1 MVTVYN
7 KTIIEKFSEPRLD
20 LKIIRKRGNEK
31 TYHGWLIQKIKEARQ
46 ESNLDVA
53 ELLTTVYKK
62 YNEFKTREELL
73 LKSWKGK
80 SSLEIIDYPDY
91 FEIITYQKPNQ
102 DEEPQEVKTEI
113 SKLEVNRIIN
123 TINELNNGEKINTR
137 DIGEHAY
144 KRGWDKIF
152 SDRPLHIQLNLIL
165 RLLDYKGIT
174 HYRGKYTKVIKQVKE
189 IQEVL
194 SLENNTRKSL

>member
-7 KTIIEKFSEPRLD
+7 KTIVEKYSEPRLD
-20 LKIIRKRGNEK
+20 LKILRKRGNDK
-31 TYHGWLIQKIKEARQ
+31 CFNGWIIQKIKEARQ

-62 YNEFKTREELL
+62 YNEFKTKEELI

-80 SSLEIIDYPDY
+80 SSLQILTYPDY

-102 DEEPQEVKTEI
+102 DEEPVEIKTEI
-113 SKLEVNRIIN
+113 TKLEVNRIIN
-123 TINELNNGEKINTR
+123 TINELNTGEKINTR
-137 DIGEHAY
+137 DIGEKAY
-144 KRGWDKIF
+144 KREWDKIF

-174 HYRGKYTKVIKQVKE
+174 HYRGKYTKVIKQVRE
-189 IQEVL
+189 IQETL
-194 SLENNTRKSL
+194 